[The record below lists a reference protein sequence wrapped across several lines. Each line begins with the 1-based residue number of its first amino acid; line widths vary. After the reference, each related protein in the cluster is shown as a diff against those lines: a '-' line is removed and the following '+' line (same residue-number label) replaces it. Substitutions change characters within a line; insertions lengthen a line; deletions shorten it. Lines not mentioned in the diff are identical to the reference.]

1 VWREARLVA
10 GKDLRVEWR
19 SRVALNQVVPFALVV
34 LLLFAFALD
43 PDRGFLA
50 RAAPGLYWVA
60 VLLSALVVIQRSFAT
75 ETVDGGRDGL
85 RVAGLDPASIFLGKA
100 GAVAAVL
107 LALEAVLAAG
117 VVLLYGTTLNLRGAL
132 PLVVVTCVLAT
143 AGLVAPGMVFGAL
156 ASGVRVRETL
166 LPLLFLPVVSPVMIG
181 ATRAFEAAVNR
192 SPAEGWRWC
201 GLLGVFAVIYGALGI
216 AVFEPLLE
224 DS

>member
-1 VWREARLVA
+1 MWREVRLVA

-19 SRVALNQVVPFALVV
+19 SRVALNQVVPFAVVV

-43 PDRGFLA
+43 PDRGFLQ

-60 VLLSALVVIQRSFAT
+60 VLLSALVVIQRAFAT

-85 RVAGLDPASIFLGKA
+85 RVAGLDPAAIFLGKA
-100 GAVAAVL
+100 AAVSGVL
-107 LALEAVLAAG
+107 LLLEAVLAGG
-117 VVLLYGTTLNLRGAL
+117 VALLYGATFGDARGIL
-132 PLVVVTCVLAT
+132 LVVVTCLLAT
-143 AGLVAPGMVFGAL
+143 LGVVAPGMIYGAL

-166 LPLLFLPVVSPVMIG
+166 LPLLFLPAVAPVMIG
-181 ATRAFEAAVNR
+181 ATRSFEAAINH
-192 SPAEGWRWC
+192 SASEGWRWC
-201 GLLGVFAVIYGALGI
+201 GLLGVFAVAYTALGL

>member
-1 VWREARLVA
+1 MWRDARLVA

-19 SRVALNQVVPFALVV
+19 SRVALNQIVPFAMVV

-43 PDRGFLA
+43 PDRGFLR

-60 VLLSALVVIQRSFAT
+60 VLLSALVVIQRSFAA

-85 RVAGLDPASIFLGKA
+85 RVIGLDPAAIFLGKA
-100 GAVAAVL
+100 LAASAVL
-107 LALEAVLAAG
+107 LLLEVVLAAG
-117 VVLLYGTTLNLRGAL
+117 VMLLYGAGFGSAVA
-132 PLVVVTCVLAT
+132 LVVVTCLLAT
-143 AGLVAPGMVFGAL
+143 AGVVAPGMIYGAL

-166 LPLLFLPVVSPVMIG
+166 LPLLFLPAVAPVMIG
-181 ATRAFEAAVNR
+181 ATRSFEAAINR
-192 SPAEGWRWC
+192 SSAEGWRWC
-201 GLLGVFAVIYGALGI
+201 GLLGVFAVAYTALGL

>member
-1 VWREARLVA
+1 VWRDARLVA

-19 SRVALNQVVPFALVV
+19 SRVALNQIVPFAIVV

-43 PDRGFLA
+43 PDRGFLR

-60 VLLSALVVIQRSFAT
+60 VLFSALVVIQRSFAA

-85 RVAGLDPASIFLGKA
+85 RVIGLDPAAIFLGKA
-100 GAVAAVL
+100 LAASAVL
-107 LALEAVLAAG
+107 LLLEVVLAAG
-117 VVLLYGTTLNLRGAL
+117 VMLLYGADFGSAFI
-132 PLVVVTCVLAT
+132 LVVVTCLLAT
-143 AGLVAPGMVFGAL
+143 AGVVAPGMIYGAL

-166 LPLLFLPVVSPVMIG
+166 LPLLFLPAVAPVMIG
-181 ATRAFEAAVNR
+181 ATRSFEAAINH
-192 SPAEGWRWC
+192 SSAEGWRWC
-201 GLLGVFAVIYGALGI
+201 GLLGVFAVAYTALGL